1 MKQVTVMS
9 EFTGLETAVLA
20 GSCHAAL
27 FISIL
32 SPSSSEKEMLLGKK
46 IREVRDFPSEWDLAG
61 LLKACE
67 KAHTAFQVVGEQKE
81 CCTNSPSGQTDVQSR
96 FFTADEMAIFRHVTV
111 S

>member
-1 MKQVTVMS
+1 MS

-61 LLKACE
+61 LLKAYE

-81 CCTNSPSGQTDVQSR
+81 CCTNSPSGQTDVQNR
-96 FFTADEMAIFRHVTV
+96 FFTTDEMAIFRHVTV